1 MPQGHRPAQT
11 FDVLLPGLSIAPPTR
26 SPNGV
31 NYLSGAPAAMGT
43 LPAVVV
49 PKFNYPSTCVVECVS
64 PNYQCYSYG
73 IKKAHCRSN
82 EFSGF
87 LIDVAYCFRSCFFHR
102 LRASSELGPEVRSVK
117 YVSNLHLALPA
128 RVDGVRMP
136 RLLVGLRNG
145 YTG

>member
-1 MPQGHRPAQT
+1 MPQGYRPAQT

-26 SPNGV
+26 PPNGE
-31 NYLSGAPAAMGT
+31 NYLSGAPAATGT
-43 LPAVVV
+43 LSVAVAIKDTH
-49 PKFNYPSTCVVECVS
+49 PGACVAECVS
-64 PNYQCYSYG
+64 YNYQCCSYG

-117 YVSNLHLALPA
+117 YVSNLRLALPA
-128 RVDGVRMP
+128 RVDGVRLP